1 MNKNLKIVGY
11 GFLVWL
17 IPSLITVVLE
27 FFSNV
32 FLIFEIISA
41 AAIAITV
48 ITFSYLYL
56 KGINANF
63 IKEGV
68 LVGVI
73 WLIISILLD
82 LLMITVGITQI
93 GLTSYA
99 MYVAPLYIII
109 LAVNIGLGAYMGQNK

>member
-1 MNKNLKIVGY
+1 
-11 GFLVWL
+11 
-17 IPSLITVVLE
+17 
-27 FFSNV
+27 
-32 FLIFEIISA
+32 
-41 AAIAITV
+41 
-48 ITFSYLYL
+48 LYL

-68 LVGVI
+68 LIGVI

-93 GLTSYA
+93 GLNSYA

-109 LAVNIGLGAYMGQNK
+109 PAVNIGLGAYMVQNKSKKT